1 MKLRVLFSLVLVN
14 SMLLMAGCASSG
26 KKSPE
31 EATLIGEEN
40 PAPERSTLF
49 ERVGIVKLVNTR
61 SGFVLIEG
69 RVIDLPPD
77 LALKTFDPS
86 VVPRLEGETAV
97 LKVSLERASRFV
109 VADIVSGLP
118 GKGDVV
124 YR

>member
-1 MKLRVLFSLVLVN
+1 
-14 SMLLMAGCASSG
+14 MLLMAGCASSG

-31 EATLIGEEN
+31 KATLIAEEN
-40 PAPERSTLF
+40 PAPQGSILL
-49 ERVGIVKLVNTR
+49 ERVGIVTLVNTR
-61 SGFVLIEG
+61 FGFVLIEG
-69 RVIDLPPD
+69 RVSDLPPD
-77 LALKTFDPS
+77 LALKTFEPS
-86 VVPRLEGETAV
+86 EIPGLEGETAV

>member
-40 PAPERSTLF
+40 PAPERSTQF

>member
-1 MKLRVLFSLVLVN
+1 M
-14 SMLLMAGCASSG
+14 
-26 KKSPE
+26 
-31 EATLIGEEN
+31 IGEEN
-40 PAPERSTLF
+40 PAPERSTQF